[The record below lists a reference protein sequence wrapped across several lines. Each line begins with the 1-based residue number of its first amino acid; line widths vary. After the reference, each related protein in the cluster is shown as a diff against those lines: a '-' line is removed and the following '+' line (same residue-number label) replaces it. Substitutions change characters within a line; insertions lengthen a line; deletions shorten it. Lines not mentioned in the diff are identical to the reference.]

1 MEIKIF
7 KNANDAA
14 KTVETIF
21 AKTLKSGDEVFGLA
35 TGSTPET
42 TYARLVT
49 SDLDFSNATAINLD
63 EYYGLNSDHPQSYA
77 YFMNKHLFN
86 KKPFKHTYIPNGIA
100 EDPQAEIDRYNKIL
114 EENPRNLQILG
125 IGTNGHIGFN
135 EPGTD
140 FASKTQL
147 VNLTEETIEANQR
160 FFKKREDVPKQ
171 AFSMG
176 IDSILDAD
184 HIILMAFGENKA
196 DAVKDMIEGPVTEL
210 LPASILQKH
219 NHVTIIL
226 DEDAASK
233 LS

>member
-7 KNANDAA
+7 KNAEEAA
-14 KTVETIF
+14 ETVETIF
-21 AKTLKSGDEVFGLA
+21 AETLKEGNEVFGLA

-42 TYARLVT
+42 TYARLVD

-63 EYYGLNSDHPQSYA
+63 EYYGLESDHPQSYA
-77 YFMNKHLFN
+77 YFMDEHLFS
-86 KKPFKHTYIPNGIA
+86 KKPFKHTYIPNGTA
-100 EDPQAEIDRYNKIL
+100 DDAQAEIDHYNKL
-114 EENPRNLQILG
+114 LAENPRDLQILG

-147 VNLTEETIEANQR
+147 VDLTDETIEANQR
-160 FFKKREDVPKQ
+160 FFEKREDVPKK

-184 HIILMAFGENKA
+184 HIVLMAFGENKA
-196 DAVKDMIEGPVTEL
+196 DAVKAMIEGPVTED

-219 NHVTIIL
+219 NNVTVIL
-226 DEDAASK
+226 DEAAASK
-233 LS
+233 LN

>member
-7 KNANDAA
+7 KNANEAA
-14 KTVETIF
+14 ETVETIF
-21 AKTLKSGDEVFGLA
+21 AETLKNGDEVFGLA

-42 TYARLVT
+42 TYARLAA
-49 SDLDFSNATAINLD
+49 SDLDFSNATAVNLD
-63 EYYGLNSDHPQSYA
+63 EYYGLNSNHPQSYA
-77 YFMNKHLFN
+77 YFMDKHLFN

-147 VNLTEETIEANQR
+147 VNLTDETIEANQR
-160 FFKKREDVPKQ
+160 FFKKREDVPKK

-196 DAVKDMIEGPVTEL
+196 DAVKGMIEGPVTEN

-226 DEDAASK
+226 DEASASK

>member
-14 KTVETIF
+14 KTVEAIF
-21 AKTLKSGDEVFGLA
+21 AETLKSGDEVFGLA

-42 TYARLVT
+42 TYTRLVA

-86 KKPFKHTYIPNGIA
+86 KKPFKHTYIPNGVA

-226 DEDAASK
+226 DEAAASK